1 MKRDMDFEDEKA
13 KCDTEI
19 TRARS
24 QVDQAVEFVMSIRK
38 DLTKLLKQV
47 EKKQQQYSLEEE
59 EENKSLNIR
68 TLNNGESGKKLILT
82 SLTETFKRS
91 VDNLVK
97 RVESYLY
104 FSTVRQQEPL
114 YTISEKPNCK
124 TTTTLENLTSSAVK
138 KQISGFVASSTAQ
151 KRGGADFI
159 STLGSHYHQRGAD
172 EHKPNL
178 TYQVDQ
184 QYSSRY

>member
-1 MKRDMDFEDEKA
+1 MKRDMDFEDEKGR
-13 KCDTEI
+13 CDAEI

-47 EKKQQQYSLEEE
+47 EKKQEQYSLEEE

-68 TLNNGESGKKLILT
+68 TISNGETGKKLILT

-104 FSTVRQQEPL
+104 FSTVR
-114 YTISEKPNCK
+114 
-124 TTTTLENLTSSAVK
+124 
-138 KQISGFVASSTAQ
+138 
-151 KRGGADFI
+151 
-159 STLGSHYHQRGAD
+159 
-172 EHKPNL
+172 
-178 TYQVDQ
+178 
-184 QYSSRY
+184 